1 METAASFETQ
11 LSELFRAR
19 FPMVYIPTWEEERAL
34 SAIRSLANDP
44 NLIRTVREVL
54 VWRVTTGI
62 LEQSTQKI
70 IKDTTDPLKAR
81 QLPAT
86 EVASL
91 RESFDTSICLD
102 RPGLLHS
109 QSCEVQ
115 QRSGN
120 YQSH

>member
-1 METAASFETQ
+1 MLKGRRSMVWN
-11 LSELFRAR
+11 ELFFRQDK
-19 FPMVYIPTWEEERAL
+19 FLT
-34 SAIRSLANDP
+34 S
-44 NLIRTVREVL
+44 
-54 VWRVTTGI
+54 G
-62 LEQSTQKI
+62 
-70 IKDTTDPLKAR
+70 

-86 EVASL
+86 KVASL